1 MTPEEQLIQR
11 YFEAF
16 NNHDIEGVMACFHA
30 HPSIVDPKG
39 RQIAGRD
46 EVRRSYETS
55 FATFPDGFCEL
66 RTLTGN
72 NGQAVAESFFHGTR
86 QSEGKV
92 VEALGAEVV
101 DIADGKIKQIRDY
114 HRSVP
119 AKAA

>member
-11 YFEAF
+11 YFDAF
-16 NNHDIEGVMACFHA
+16 NRHDIEGVMACFHDQ
-30 HPSIVDPKG
+30 PSIVDPKG
-39 RQIAGRD
+39 RQIVGRD

-55 FATFPDGFCEL
+55 FATFPDGYCEL

-72 NGQAVAESFFHGTR
+72 NGRAVAESLFHGTR
-86 QSEGKV
+86 PPEGKM

-101 DIADGKIKQIRDY
+101 EIADGKIKQIRDY

-119 AKAA
+119 TEAA

>member
-1 MTPEEQLIQR
+1 MTPEEQLIQH
-11 YFEAF
+11 YFDAF
-16 NNHDIEGVMACFHA
+16 NHHDIEGVMACFHDR
-30 HPSIVDPKG
+30 PSIVDPKG

-46 EVRRSYETS
+46 EVRRSYEAS
-55 FATFPDGFCEL
+55 FASFPDGYCEL

-72 NGQAVAESFFHGTR
+72 NGQAVAESLFHGTR
-86 QSEGKV
+86 PQEGKV

-101 DIADGKIKQIRDY
+101 EIADGKIKQIRDY